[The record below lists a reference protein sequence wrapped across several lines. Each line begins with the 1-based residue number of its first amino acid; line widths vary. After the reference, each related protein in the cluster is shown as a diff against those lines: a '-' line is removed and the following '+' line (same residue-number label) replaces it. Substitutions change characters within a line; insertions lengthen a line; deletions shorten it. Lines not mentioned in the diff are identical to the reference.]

1 MPDLSYGNHVYLME
15 NEEVPKVHHK
25 IFILNQEQCFY
36 IASPLELWEEKW
48 LPFAKISC
56 KNSLNRGSTIISN
69 LFPSYQKLMYATNMV
84 IKRNNCLLKN
94 RMRIIF

>member
-1 MPDLSYGNHVYLME
+1 MLDLTSDECVYFKE
-15 NEEVPKVHHK
+15 NEEKPKIHHK
-25 IFILNQEQCFY
+25 IFILNQEQYFY
-36 IASPLELWEEKW
+36 ITSPLELWEEKW